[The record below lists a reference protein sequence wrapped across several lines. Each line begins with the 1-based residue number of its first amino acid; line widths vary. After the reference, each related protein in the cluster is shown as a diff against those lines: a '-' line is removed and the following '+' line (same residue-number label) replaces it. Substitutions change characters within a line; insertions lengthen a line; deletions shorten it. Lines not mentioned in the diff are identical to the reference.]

1 MILIIHAFGRC
12 LHYLEKRHELVMKH
26 CTHNASCQGGV
37 KVKVKSILSFH
48 FQILRLI
55 CATLIMHELDFF
67 LEVQKVH
74 YQMLQN
80 MSISSYIY
88 EHITVKPDEL
98 P

>member
-12 LHYLEKRHELVMKH
+12 LHYLEKRHELVMKN

-55 CATLIMHELDFF
+55 CATLIMHVLDFF
-67 LEVQKVH
+67 FRTTEGSLPNVIKHVH
-74 YQMLQN
+74 QQL
-80 MSISSYIY
+80 
-88 EHITVKPDEL
+88 HI
-98 P
+98 